1 MGMGEQRIGVEPGS
15 DEFKAVMNS
24 AGLKTDIANR
34 HKSKG
39 NKRGR
44 GAKPSKITEISI
56 HPKANQFY
64 EFNKTYQE
72 AKDSGLSNQ
81 EAAEKAA
88 TEHNT
93 VTEADRQAAKEKSK
107 TESKDTDEKELT
119 IDERIQKLFGEEG
132 ALKKGLTEMAKNVP
146 ATGTTN
152 TSGEKV
158 EEAQQKKT
166 EAKLDN
172 LRAMTAQRDAAMQ
185 PFVQESQAPP
195 VMGGGG
201 DDIIVPTY
209 EKNDADEYLLG
220 KFGLIAEARST
231 LANFM

>member
-1 MGMGEQRIGVEPGS
+1 MCIRDRS
-15 DEFKAVMNS
+15 NS
-24 AGLKTDIANR
+24 
-34 HKSKG
+34 
-39 NKRGR
+39 RGR
-44 GAKPSKITEISI
+44 GAKPSNITEIKI
-56 HPKANQFY
+56 HPKAMKFY
-64 EFNKTYQE
+64 EYNKSYQD
-72 AKDSGLSNQ
+72 AKASGLSNK

-88 TEHNT
+88 KDNNT
-93 VTEADRQAAKEKSK
+93 VTEADRQAAKDK
-107 TESKDTDEKELT
+107 TESKTDSKENESVDEK
-119 IDERIQKLFGEEG
+119 IKRLFGKDG
-132 ALKKGLTEMAKNVP
+132 ALSKGLTEMAKNVP

-166 EAKLDN
+166 EAKLDS
-172 LRAMTAQRDAAMQ
+172 LKAMTAKRDADMQ
-185 PFVQESQAPP
+185 PFVQESQAAPI
-195 VMGGGG
+195 MAGGGG